1 MTFSPQPFTNSFV
14 WSINFIRL
22 SPDQLENQN
31 RMGINMED
39 KRKNR
44 REPEDA
50 KGELRFEERKR
61 WGFFGLPFTFTV
73 YKIYDND
80 IQVVSGLLTS
90 KENDCYM
97 YRVSDVELTM
107 TLFQRMFG
115 LGTVHCFTSD
125 VTDKNLVLTN
135 IRNAREIKDFIYQA
149 AEESKRRRR
158 TVNLQDIGAVMEDEG

>member
-1 MTFSPQPFTNSFV
+1 M
-14 WSINFIRL
+14 
-22 SPDQLENQN
+22 
-31 RMGINMED
+31 
-39 KRKNR
+39 
-44 REPEDA
+44 
-50 KGELRFEERKR
+50 
-61 WGFFGLPFTFTV
+61 
-73 YKIYDND
+73 
-80 IQVVSGLLTS
+80 TS

-125 VTDKNLVLTN
+125 VTDKNLILTN

-158 TVNLQDIGAVMEDEG
+158 TVNMQDIGAVMEDEG

>member
-1 MTFSPQPFTNSFV
+1 
-14 WSINFIRL
+14 
-22 SPDQLENQN
+22 
-31 RMGINMED
+31 MED

-158 TVNLQDIGAVMEDEG
+158 TVNMQDIGAVMEDEG

>member
-1 MTFSPQPFTNSFV
+1 
-14 WSINFIRL
+14 
-22 SPDQLENQN
+22 
-31 RMGINMED
+31 MED
-39 KRKNR
+39 IKKMK

-50 KGELRFEERKR
+50 KGEIRFEERKR

-80 IQVVSGLLTS
+80 IQVVSGFLTS

-97 YRVSDVELTM
+97 YRVSDVELTR

-135 IRNAREIKDFIYQA
+135 IKNAREIKDFIYQA

-158 TVNLQDIGAVMEDEG
+158 TVNMQDIGAVAEEEG

>member
-1 MTFSPQPFTNSFV
+1 
-14 WSINFIRL
+14 
-22 SPDQLENQN
+22 
-31 RMGINMED
+31 MED
-39 KRKNR
+39 KKKNR

-135 IRNAREIKDFIYQA
+135 VRNAREIKDFIYQA

-158 TVNLQDIGAVMEDEG
+158 TVNMQDIGAVMEDEG

>member
-1 MTFSPQPFTNSFV
+1 
-14 WSINFIRL
+14 
-22 SPDQLENQN
+22 
-31 RMGINMED
+31 MED

-125 VTDKNLVLTN
+125 VTDKNLILTN

-158 TVNLQDIGAVMEDEG
+158 TVNMQDIGAVMEDEG

>member
-1 MTFSPQPFTNSFV
+1 
-14 WSINFIRL
+14 
-22 SPDQLENQN
+22 
-31 RMGINMED
+31 MED
-39 KRKNR
+39 KKKNR

-158 TVNLQDIGAVMEDEG
+158 TVNMQDIGAVMEDEG

>member
-1 MTFSPQPFTNSFV
+1 M
-14 WSINFIRL
+14 
-22 SPDQLENQN
+22 EN
-31 RMGINMED
+31 RMENI
-39 KRKNR
+39 KKIK
-44 REPEDA
+44 REPENA
-50 KGELRFEERKR
+50 KGEIRFEERKR
-61 WGFFGLPFTFTV
+61 WGFLGLPFTFTV

-97 YRVSDVELTM
+97 YRVSDVELTR

-115 LGTVHCFTSD
+115 LGTVRCFTSD

-135 IRNAREIKDFIYQA
+135 IKNAREIKDFIYQA

-158 TVNLQDIGAVMEDEG
+158 TVNMQDIGAAVEGED